1 MVLVTVLLSL
11 VGSALAQPVV
21 AVVVVDEEARH
32 AGYALEIGGFVVD
45 DALPIDVKDGELLH
59 LLGPKGEVEALDVA
73 AGEAW
78 EITGPDGEAW
88 MAVLDD
94 DVRTDRIVVRG
105 SDEAIANLAVEL
117 GAELVTEGDTVWLA
131 GEGILFAA
139 ARVDGTLRAEVDG
152 ISLVPSDRKADAEPT
167 PDGAKPVG
175 RLPRVNERRPV
186 QHAPVAVPA
195 EGVESPRAVPALE
208 APLRDAVRPARPT
221 RAGAAEDDFAKQAAI
236 AQQFAGTYL
245 CRTQVLTLNA
255 GGVFT
260 LNGAQ
265 GRWRPGAPGVVRL
278 ETFEGELVYRASI
291 LPETRF
297 CREIWGPDTIP

>member
-21 AVVVVDEEARH
+21 AVVVVDEEARR

-45 DALPIDVKDGELLH
+45 DALPVDVHDGEALH

-73 AGEAW
+73 RGEAW
-78 EITGPDGEAW
+78 EITGPDGQAW
-88 MAVLDD
+88 MAVLDE

-117 GAELVTEGDTVWLA
+117 GAELLTEGDTIWLA
-131 GEGILFAA
+131 GDGVLFAA
-139 ARVDGTLRAEVDG
+139 ARLDGTLRAEVDG
-152 ISLVPSDRKADAEPT
+152 ISLVPADRRAGADPAPPT
-167 PDGAKPVG
+167 KPTG
-175 RLPRVNERRPV
+175 LLPRPSERPIRHTATPG
-186 QHAPVAVPA
+186 PVAHGEPAPIASTVDVP
-195 EGVESPRAVPALE
+195 RPASR
-208 APLRDAVRPARPT
+208 PLRPARP
-221 RAGAAEDDFAKQAAI
+221 RAELDDFAKEAAV
-236 AQQFAGTYL
+236 AQRYAGTYL

-255 GGVFT
+255 GGVFS

-278 ETFEGELVYRASI
+278 ESFEGELVYRASI
-291 LPETRF
+291 LPDTRF